1 MIEFYA
7 YALLFLMV
15 TYVILGFDDA
25 LIDWMFWWRG
35 LGPQVLNRADQE
47 TMQSEPQ
54 KRIAVM
60 IAGWQEDDVLEHMI
74 KGNSASIEYQNY
86 TFFLGVY
93 PNDSATWTVARGLET
108 RFANVVVI
116 VNEKNGPTSK
126 GQMLNQM
133 VRDIL
138 KFENASGQ
146 KYDVFA
152 IHDAEDVIHRK
163 SFQVI
168 NRLATDNDFIQ
179 IPIFSLPLSKWS
191 LVGGTYV
198 DEFAEIHTKDIL
210 VRESMGA
217 KIPSAGVGTF
227 MSHRL
232 VSHMIQKYGRLLN
245 PASVT
250 EDYELG
256 VGLEGTSFRST
267 FGYYLLE
274 SEKGREFVATR
285 EYFPKIFWRSVRQK
299 TRWTLGISFQGAR
312 NLGWKGRLVHKYF
325 LFRDRKGP
333 VANVLVLF
341 GLFLFLVGGLWSS
354 VVWNSIDQ
362 SLWENTL
369 NTLHDKGLAVSSVVC
384 IFTLAFIFMA
394 NRVGQRFICTARV
407 YGYGLAALV
416 PVRILVA
423 NLVNSFASLRATKE
437 FLVSEITGKAPKWAK
452 TAHELPPSFGM
463 ESLTMAAS
471 RTPEMD
477 GTQTR

>member
-1 MIEFYA
+1 MLEA
-7 YALLFLMV
+7 YAFLLLFMMLA
-15 TYVILGFDDA
+15 YVILGFDDA
-25 LIDWMFWWRG
+25 LIDSVFWFKR
-35 LGPQVLNRADQE
+35 LGPKILGPSEQE
-47 TMQSEPQ
+47 ALAKKSQ
-54 KRIAVM
+54 KKIAIM

-74 KGNSASIEYQNY
+74 AGNQACIEYEKH

-93 PNDSATWTVARGLET
+93 PNDLPTWTVARNLES
-108 RFANVVVI
+108 RFKNVIVI
-116 VNEKNGPTSK
+116 VNEKEGPTSK

-138 KFENASGQ
+138 KFEATTGE
-146 KYDVFA
+146 KYDIFA

-168 NRLATDNDFIQ
+168 NQLAESHDFIQ

-232 VSHMIQKYGRLLN
+232 VSYMHQTYGRLLN

-256 VGLEGTSFRST
+256 VGLEGTQFRST
-267 FGYYLLE
+267 FGYFVLSNE
-274 SEKGREFVATR
+274 TGREVVATR

-299 TRWTLGISFQGAR
+299 TRWTLGISFQGTR
-312 NLGWKGRLVHKYF
+312 NLGWSGRWVHKYF

-333 VANVLVLF
+333 IANILVLM
-341 GLFLFLVGGLWSS
+341 GIGMFLFSAALSLLGNSPWQNAWTILQQAGMSISS
-354 VVWNSIDQ
+354 
-362 SLWENTL
+362 L
-369 NTLHDKGLAVSSVVC
+369 VC
-384 IFTLAFIFMA
+384 ILALASFFMVNRIFQ
-394 NRVGQRFICTARV
+394 RVICTSRV

-416 PVRILVA
+416 PMRVIIA
-423 NLVNSFASLRATKE
+423 NLVNSIASLRAIKE
-437 FLVSEITGKAPKWAK
+437 FVVSEVTGKAPKWAK
-452 TAHELPPSFGM
+452 TAHELPASFGM
-463 ESLTMAAS
+463 EKLDQSQAN
-471 RTPEMD
+471 
-477 GTQTR
+477 